1 MSLYL
6 NLPHLSF
13 RRTPA
18 RAMLLSG
25 AMSLG
30 ALTLGVAPAQTAT
43 PAPKPAASSTA
54 TTQAASA
61 IAIEVSA
68 AVKGQIISCPAT
80 LKLSPR
86 AVCLYAPSGV
96 ASLRPLI
103 AGKLS
108 GRTAGSWKTSGK
120 ASTLL
125 VSQKAGGPLGAFVL
139 LSALNDKESLVVVD
153 AAQAKAAPAATRP
166 ATPAG
171 VIRGQP
177 YVLGRDLAGVVGVTS
192 QGGGNYRLTTED
204 GSVLAVTVGRKAAQT
219 GNGTVELPLAPATDG
234 TNLIFPLDGLRSLGC
249 TVTPAGTNLTVAC
262 GADSIG
268 LRPIVF

>member
-1 MSLYL
+1 MS
-6 NLPHLSF
+6 PHLKLAPLIF
-13 RRTPA
+13 PRTSA
-18 RAMLLSG
+18 RTLMLAVAASLAAASLSG
-25 AMSLG
+25 PSL
-30 ALTLGVAPAQTAT
+30 AQTA
-43 PAPKPAASSTA
+43 APRPAAASAA

-61 IAIEVSA
+61 VAVEISA
-68 AVKGQIISCPAT
+68 AVRGQIISCPAS

-86 AVCLYAPSGV
+86 AVCLYVPSGS

-108 GRTAGSWKTSGK
+108 GRTAAGWKTTGK
-120 ASTLL
+120 TSTLL

-153 AAQAKAAPAATRP
+153 AAQATPTAAKP

-171 VIRGQP
+171 VVKGQP
-177 YVLGRDLAGVVGVTS
+177 YVLGRDLAGVVNVTS
-192 QGGGNYRLTTED
+192 QGGGSYRLTTED

-219 GNGTVELPLAPATDG
+219 SNGSVELPLAPATDG

-262 GADSIG
+262 GSDSVG

>member
-1 MSLYL
+1 MSLHL
-6 NLPHLSF
+6 NLAHLPI
-13 RRTPA
+13 RRSSA
-18 RAMLLSG
+18 RALLLSG
-25 AMSLG
+25 ATVLG
-30 ALTLGVAPAQTAT
+30 ALTLGAASAQTAAPT
-43 PAPKPAASSTA
+43 PRPAASSAA
-54 TTQAASA
+54 TTQAVSA
-61 IAIEVSA
+61 ISIEISA
-68 AVKGQIISCPAT
+68 AAKGQIISCPAS

-86 AVCLYAPSGV
+86 AVCLYAANGV
-96 ASLRPLI
+96 ATLRPVI

-108 GRTAGSWKTSGK
+108 GRTVGGWKTTGK

-125 VSQKAGGPLGAFVL
+125 VSERAGGPLGAFVL

-192 QGGGNYRLTTED
+192 QGGGNYRLTTEE
-204 GSVLAVTVGRKAAQT
+204 GSVLTVTVGRKTAQSA
-219 GNGTVELPLAPATDG
+219 GGSVELPLAPATDG

-262 GADSIG
+262 GSDSIG

>member
-1 MSLYL
+1 MSSHPKLAL
-6 NLPHLSF
+6 LSF

-18 RAMLLSG
+18 RALLL
-25 AMSLG
+25 A
-30 ALTLGVAPAQTAT
+30 AAAALGVAGSVSAQTA
-43 PAPKPAASSTA
+43 APKTAAASGA

-61 IAIEVSA
+61 IAVEISA
-68 AVKGQIISCPAT
+68 VIKGQIIGCPSS

-86 AVCLYAPSGV
+86 AVCLYVQGGAPT
-96 ASLRPLI
+96 LRPLI

-108 GRTAGSWKTSGK
+108 GRTAGAWKTTGK
-120 ASTLL
+120 TSTLL

-153 AAQAKAAPAATRP
+153 AAQAAAATAKP

-171 VIRGQP
+171 VVKGQP
-177 YVLGRDLAGVVGVTS
+177 YVLGRDLAGVVNVTS
-192 QGGGNYRLTTED
+192 QGSGSYRLTTED
-204 GSVLAVTVGRKAAQT
+204 GSVLAITVGRKAAQT
-219 GNGTVELPLAPATDG
+219 ANGTVELPLAPATDG

>member
-1 MSLYL
+1 MFSHS
-6 NLPHLSF
+6 NLAHLPF

-18 RAMLLSG
+18 RAMFLSG

-30 ALTLGVAPAQTAT
+30 ALTLGGASAQT
-43 PAPKPAASSTA
+43 PAPKPGASSTA

-108 GRTAGSWKTSGK
+108 GRAGSWKTSGK

-153 AAQAKAAPAATRP
+153 AAQAKAATAAAKP

-171 VIRGQP
+171 VVKGQP

-219 GNGTVELPLAPATDG
+219 SNGTVELPLAPATDG

-262 GADSIG
+262 GADSVG